1 MVQKKES
8 LHHEGF
14 DTMPD
19 RPETPEQSPRNALI
33 AFTPVPRAKDR
44 HNGWKPE
51 VQLAFIEALAD
62 TGSVKA
68 AARAVGRSDNGAY
81 QLRRHPEGAE
91 FAAAWE
97 AALAHGIR
105 RIEDVAMDRALNGV
119 EVPVY
124 SYGKLV
130 GTRTVYNDRLLMFM
144 LRNRAP
150 DRFAGAEGPRALN
163 AVGKMELERAK
174 KEWQA
179 ERDAEQAE
187 TAAEMGDFVDAIAE
201 MHVKWWS
208 YCGPRTRAAYA
219 HFRRLERLEYR
230 KWLDDEDDIEA
241 ALADAQAQYA
251 EVFADDARSLAKK
264 LGEICSVGDDLTCP
278 ELDEEHAGEQAW
290 DEPAAAPPEPDEADG
305 PPGARAIPLKDSGW
319 R

>member
-1 MVQKKES
+1 
-8 LHHEGF
+8 
-14 DTMPD
+14 MPEQ
-19 RPETPEQSPRNALI
+19 PETPEPHRDLI
-33 AFTPVPRAKDR
+33 AFTPVPREKDR
-44 HNGWKPE
+44 SNGWKPE

-68 AARAVGRSDNGAY
+68 ACRAVNRADHGAY

-97 AALAHGIR
+97 AALAHGIQ

-124 SYGKLV
+124 SYGKLI
-130 GTRTVYNDRLLMFM
+130 GTRVVYNDRLLMFM

-179 ERDAEQAE
+179 ERDREEAEAEQG
-187 TAAEMGDFVDAIAE
+187 AADFGDRIAG
-201 MHVKWWS
+201 MHVRWWS
-208 YCGPRTRAAYA
+208 YCGPRTRAAYV
-219 HFRRLERLEYR
+219 HFRRLERIEYR
-230 KWLDDEDDIEA
+230 KWLDEEEDIDA
-241 ALADAQAQYA
+241 ALAEAEAQYA
-251 EVFADDARSLAKK
+251 EAFADDARSLASK
-264 LGEICSVGDDLTCP
+264 LGEICWIGVDQTCP
-278 ELDEEHAGEQAW
+278 ELYDGEG
-290 DEPAAAPPEPDEADG
+290 EGEGGGEGDG
-305 PPGARAIPLKDSGW
+305 GAS
-319 R
+319 